1 MPFYDTSYLIIQPTS
16 TGDFYSDW
24 QDCREQI
31 VSLINNTVGSIF
43 KINIFVNAEGVEN
56 FRVRKQFISNALSNI
71 FGELSPTFAI
81 LAQSPEK
88 PFNLNIEI
96 GIVNSSD
103 IRIEYRKYKG
113 YHYTIIE
120 NDNHKQLWAN
130 GITDSNPDLNT
141 ETSSINA
148 FEIVR
153 EMLLT
158 ENMTF
163 DHIVRQWNYI
173 GSILH
178 TDQKDQLLIQHYQI
192 FNDVRN
198 AYYSRYRSIPDFP
211 AATGIGMD
219 FNDVAID
226 FCAITSQHN
235 EMLIASVNNPKQIN
249 PYSYDQG
256 VLIGTP
262 ADGQAQKTPPQFERA
277 KLLQQYEK
285 SQLFVSGTASILGQE
300 TKGKNDVK
308 EQTRI
313 TIENIKSLIAREN
326 LIHHCSHLS
335 GATPDKY
342 RYIRVYVKN
351 NEDITVVKSICS
363 AYFGN
368 VPINYVQADICREDL
383 LVEIEAEL
391 SSK

>member
-1 MPFYDTSYLIIQPTS
+1 MFDTSYLIIQPTPK
-16 TGDFYSDW
+16 GDFYSDW

-31 VSLINNTVGSIF
+31 VSLLNKTGGRIF
-43 KINIFVNAEGVEN
+43 KLNIFVYAEDIEN
-56 FRVRKQFISNALSNI
+56 FQVKKQFISNALSNI
-71 FGELSPTFAI
+71 FGEFCPAFAI
-81 LAQSPEK
+81 LAQSPER

-96 GIVNSSD
+96 GIINSSD
-103 IRIEYRKYKG
+103 LKIEYRKYKG
-113 YHYTIIE
+113 FPYTIIE
-120 NDNHKQLWAN
+120 NDNCKQLWSN
-130 GITDSNPDLNT
+130 GITDSNPDLST
-141 ETSSINA
+141 ETSSIKA

-153 EMLLT
+153 QMLLA

-173 GSILH
+173 GNILH
-178 TDQKDQLLIQHYQI
+178 TGQKDQLLIQHYQI

-219 FNDVAID
+219 FNGVAID
-226 FCAITSQHN
+226 FCAIAYPD
-235 EMLIASVNNPKQIN
+235 EILIASVNNPKQIN

-262 ADGQAQKTPPQFERA
+262 AVGKEQKTPPQFERA
-277 KLLQQYEK
+277 KLIQYNEI
-285 SQLFVSGTASILGQE
+285 SQLFVSGTASIIGQE
-300 TKGKNDVK
+300 TSGKNDVK

-313 TIENIKSLIAREN
+313 TIENIESLIAREN
-326 LIHHCSHLS
+326 LLRNCPRLI
-335 GATPDKY
+335 GASPDKY
-342 RYIRVYVKN
+342 KYIRVYVKY
-351 NEDITVVKSICS
+351 NEDIPVVKSICS